1 MSVVDEVPGVDLVG
15 DDSARTSERPR
26 LLQAGRRAGGRATRT
41 WGRVG
46 DRPRNAL
53 TAALLFITLPL
64 LTEHAMP
71 RLLAQHDYLN
81 LDIAA
86 AMAVAAMSLN
96 VLLGYA
102 GQISLGHGAL
112 LAAGAFTSGIVTSRW
127 GGSMIFGVLLAVLV
141 TSALAFLL
149 GLPALRLKGL
159 YLAIVTVV
167 FALVM
172 QYSVLRSNALSGG
185 SAGVALPRRI
195 WGSHVF
201 NDYAVYLV
209 VCLLLLLLAWIVDVN
224 VVSTRLGRAF
234 RVIRENES
242 AAQAFGI
249 PVTQYK
255 LLAFVVSGGMAGLA
269 GAMYGHAQGL
279 VNNEKPFDFI
289 FNLSLVALVVIGG
302 QGRRLAVI
310 ITALMFTIFPTFIT
324 SLHYWALIIGAA
336 MLMFTVANHP
346 EGIGDLL
353 HPRRPP
359 KVDSTDDDDGEVPP
373 LPELPVPARPIS
385 AGLAPGE
392 PLLEVDDVA
401 VHFGGLKAVDGVSL
415 TVPAGR
421 IIGLIGPNG
430 AGKSTLFNAVS
441 GLTDTDR
448 GTIRFNGREIQG
460 LRCDQRARLGI
471 ARSFQQV
478 GLAKDLSVTE
488 NFLLAQHQITTYRD
502 AEAMFML
509 PRAARQERQLMEH
522 AVNAVESLGLSHL
535 AELPVRNL
543 SGGQQRIVEIACLLM
558 TAPDLVMLDE
568 PSAGMAPAAAENL
581 AVRLR
586 SLRDELGRTVL
597 LIEHNVPLVL
607 DVCDYVYVLDAGR
620 LIAEGSPSEIAS
632 NPEVINAYF
641 GQGVSL
647 S

>member
-1 MSVVDEVPGVDLVG
+1 MSVVGALSP
-15 DDSARTSERPR
+15 
-26 LLQAGRRAGGRATRT
+26 AGTTRHRRFG
-41 WGRVG
+41 VG
-46 DRPRNAL
+46 DRARNAL
-53 TAALLFITLPL
+53 TAAALFIALPL

-71 RLLAQHDYLN
+71 KLLAQHQYLD
-81 LDIAA
+81 LDFAI

-102 GQISLGHGAL
+102 GQISLGHGGL
-112 LAAGAFTSGIVTSRW
+112 LAAGAFMSGIVTSRW
-127 GGSMIFGVLLAVLV
+127 NGSMVFGMLLAIAV
-141 TSALAFLL
+141 TGALAFLL

-172 QYSVLRSNALSGG
+172 QYSVLRSDVFSGG
-185 SAGVALPRRI
+185 SAGVGLVRRI
-195 WGSHVF
+195 WGPHTF
-201 NDYAVYLV
+201 NDDAIYLV
-209 VCLLLLLLAWIVDVN
+209 VSLLLLLLAWMVDVN
-224 VVSTRLGRAF
+224 VTTTRLGRAF
-234 RVIRENES
+234 RVIKENEE
-242 AAQAFGI
+242 AAQTFGI

-269 GAMYGHAQGL
+269 GAMYGHAQGF
-279 VNNEKPFDFI
+279 VNNEKPFDFM

-302 QGRRLAVI
+302 QGKRLAVI
-310 ITALMFTIFPTFIT
+310 VTALVFTIFPKFIT
-324 SLHYWALIIGAA
+324 SLHYWAYIIGAL
-336 MLMFTVANHP
+336 MLMLTVANHP

-353 HPRRPP
+353 HARRRP
-359 KVDSTDDDDGEVPP
+359 KASAVDDDDDGQIPP
-373 LPELPVPARPIS
+373 LPRLPVPLRPLG
-385 AGLAPGE
+385 AGWEVGA
-392 PLLEVDDVA
+392 PLLEVDDVR
-401 VHFGGLKAVDGVSL
+401 VRFGGLNAVDGVSL
-415 TVPAGR
+415 AVPAGK

-441 GLTDTDR
+441 GLARIDSGR
-448 GTIRFNGREIQG
+448 IRYKGQEIQD

-488 NFLLAQHQITTYRD
+488 NFLLAQHQLTTYRD
-502 AEAMFML
+502 GEALFML
-509 PRAARQERQLMEH
+509 PRAAREEKHLKELADQ
-522 AVNAVESLGLSHL
+522 AVQALGFGDL
-535 AELPVRNL
+535 ADLPVRNL

-586 SLRDELGRTVL
+586 DLRDELDRTVL

-607 DVCDYVYVLDAGR
+607 DLCDYVYVLDAGR
-620 LIAEGSPSEIAS
+620 LIAEGRPAEIAS

-641 GQGVSL
+641 GQAAAVS
-647 S
+647 

>member
-1 MSVVDEVPGVDLVG
+1 MGRIG
-15 DDSARTSERPR
+15 ERI
-26 LLQAGRRAGGRATRT
+26 GE
-41 WGRVG
+41 
-46 DRPRNAL
+46 RPRNAA
-53 TAALLFITLPL
+53 TAAALFVALPL

-71 RLLAQHDYLN
+71 RLLAQHQYLN
-81 LDIAA
+81 LDIAV
-86 AMAVAAMSLN
+86 AMAVAALSLN

-127 GGSMIFGVLLAVLV
+127 NGSMVFGVLAAVAV
-141 TSALAFLL
+141 TGALAFLL

-172 QYSVLRSNALSGG
+172 QYSILRSDLFSGG

-201 NDYAVYLV
+201 NDDAIYLV
-209 VCLLLLLLAWIVDVN
+209 VCLLLLLVAWIIDVN
-224 VVSTRLGRAF
+224 VTSTRLGRAF
-234 RVIRENES
+234 RVIRENE
-242 AAQAFGI
+242 AVAQAFGI

-255 LLAFVVSGGMAGLA
+255 LLAFVVSGGLAGLA
-269 GAMYGHAQGL
+269 GAMYGHAQGF
-279 VNNEKPFDFI
+279 VNNENPFDFL
-289 FNLSLVALVVIGG
+289 FSLSLVVLVVIGG

-310 ITALMFTIFPTFIT
+310 VTALIFTVFPKFIT
-324 SLHYWALIIGAA
+324 GLHYWALIIGAV
-336 MLMFTVANHP
+336 MLMITVSNHP

-353 HPRRPP
+353 QRRRPP
-359 KVDSTDDDDGEVPP
+359 AVADDDDDGEVPP
-373 LPELPVPARPIS
+373 LPELPVPARPLS
-385 AGLAPGE
+385 VDVADGE
-392 PLLEVDDVA
+392 VLLEVDGVA
-401 VHFGGLKAVDGVSL
+401 VHFGGLRAVDGVSL
-415 TVPAGR
+415 TVPAGK
-421 IIGLIGPNG
+421 IVGLIGPNG

-441 GLTDTDR
+441 GLTDIDGGR
-448 GTIRFNGREIQG
+448 IRYYGTEIQN

-509 PRAARQERQLMEH
+509 PRASREERQLRAH
-522 AVNAVESLGLSHL
+522 ADKVVNSLGLAHL
-535 AELPVRNL
+535 ADLPVRNL

-586 SLRDELGRTVL
+586 ELRDNLGRTVL
-597 LIEHNVPLVL
+597 FIEHNVPLVL

-620 LIAEGSPSEIAS
+620 LIAEGAPSEIAS
-632 NPEVINAYF
+632 NPEVISAYF
-641 GQGVSL
+641 GQGVDL
-647 S
+647 P